1 MQPDTKQKLD
11 LELQS
16 PSVMNGE
23 TATNIEREVAQALA
37 ALPDPDAGK
46 SEEERAAIVSSM
58 TLQLVFASYSP

>member
-1 MQPDTKQKLD
+1 MQSDAKQKLD

-23 TATNIEREVAQALA
+23 NTTDIERERAQALA

-58 TLQLVFASYSP
+58 TLQIFYAIY

>member
-1 MQPDTKQKLD
+1 MQSDAKQKLD

-23 TATNIEREVAQALA
+23 STTDIERERAQALA

-58 TLQLVFASYSP
+58 TLQIFYAIY